1 MNALNVIGVASNLM
15 FFVIVIAG
23 VLAMIDER
31 KINCLQALFYFFDG
45 SFVCT
50 EYFLDYEV
58 INVSTGSNWNYPD

>member
-1 MNALNVIGVASNLM
+1 MNALNVV
-15 FFVIVIAG
+15 G
-23 VLAMIDER
+23 VL
-31 KINCLQALFYFFDG
+31 FSDG